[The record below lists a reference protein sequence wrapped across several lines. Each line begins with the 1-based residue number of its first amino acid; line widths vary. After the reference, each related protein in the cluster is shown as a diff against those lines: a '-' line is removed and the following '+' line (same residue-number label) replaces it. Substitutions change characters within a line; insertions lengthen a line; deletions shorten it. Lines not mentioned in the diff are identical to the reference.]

1 MLKRND
7 VLTTELIRNSEEIM
21 YLLKRDNIEVSEIDN
36 YHLYPIADNDTPR
49 LSADRLE
56 YSLSNGLI
64 TYKLVDLEKIK
75 KMYNDIIVQK
85 DEKGIDEL
93 GFKTESIAKDF
104 VWMTSKL
111 SIIYR
116 EDRTRYSMQFI
127 ADLLKRLNNEGK
139 LKREDL
145 YILKESE
152 IIEIIEDSEYNE
164 IFNKWRKAKKVL
176 TSFAEPKNVYYV
188 HHGAKVR
195 YIDLLVNE
203 KRISI
208 VNKDAK
214 DMINNNLSYN
224 MDKYVYLNFNF

>member
-93 GFKTESIAKDF
+93 GF
-104 VWMTSKL
+104 
-111 SIIYR
+111 
-116 EDRTRYSMQFI
+116 
-127 ADLLKRLNNEGK
+127 
-139 LKREDL
+139 
-145 YILKESE
+145 
-152 IIEIIEDSEYNE
+152 
-164 IFNKWRKAKKVL
+164 
-176 TSFAEPKNVYYV
+176 
-188 HHGAKVR
+188 
-195 YIDLLVNE
+195 
-203 KRISI
+203 
-208 VNKDAK
+208 
-214 DMINNNLSYN
+214 
-224 MDKYVYLNFNF
+224 